1 MEENQ
6 SLIQKK
12 LGPNGTLPVTDTL
25 NEDDEQNKAVVLNE
39 ANLDLLYLYVNEMK
53 QPIY

>member
-1 MEENQ
+1 MEENH

-25 NEDDEQNKAVVLNE
+25 NEDNE
-39 ANLDLLYLYVNEMK
+39 
-53 QPIY
+53 